1 MRIAD
6 IDRGLPF
13 HYSAFVSTD
22 RPARH
27 HSASPEETIAVG
39 ESIGVRLAE
48 NCADGALVLLV
59 GPLGA
64 GKTVF
69 AKGIARGLGIRDQII
84 SPTYTIISE
93 YGSGSVP
100 LHHVDLYRIE
110 GKEQLENLGLEDILR
125 GNSIVVV
132 EWGEKLPPGLAAA
145 VADHQP
151 RFRVSIALAT
161 DGGRDITVE
170 DIRP

>member
-1 MRIAD
+1 MKIAD

-13 HYSAFVSTD
+13 HYSPIVSTD
-22 RPARH
+22 DPTHH
-27 HSASPEETIAVG
+27 HSASPEETIALG
-39 ESIGVRLAE
+39 ARIGARIAE

-64 GKTVF
+64 GKTVL
-69 AKGIARGLGIRDQII
+69 AKGIARGLGIEEQVI
-84 SPTYTIISE
+84 SPTYTIVSE

-110 GKEQLENLGLEDILR
+110 GTEQMENLGLEDIVR
-125 GNSIVVV
+125 GNGIVVV
-132 EWGEKLPPGLAAA
+132 EWGEKLAPSLVTAAT
-145 VADHQP
+145 DREP
-151 RFRVSIALAT
+151 RIRVTIALAP

-170 DIRP
+170 DIQG

>member
-1 MRIAD
+1 MPLRV
-6 IDRGLPF
+6 DRGLPF

-22 RPARH
+22 GPAHH

-39 ESIGVRLAE
+39 KSIGLRLAE

-64 GKTVF
+64 GKTVL
-69 AKGIARGLGIRDQII
+69 AKGIARGLGIEEQII
-84 SPTYTIISE
+84 SPTYTIVSE

-110 GKEQLENLGLEDILR
+110 GNEQMENLGLEDILR
-125 GNSIVVV
+125 GNGVVVV
-132 EWGEKLPPGLAAA
+132 EWGEKLAPGLAAA
-145 VADHQP
+145 VAEHEP
-151 RFRVSIALAT
+151 RLRVTIALAP
-161 DGGRDITVE
+161 DGGRDITVD
-170 DIRP
+170 DIRQ